1 MFVKN
6 KNSVVDRS
14 TVLKLEEIDEWQGS
28 TKEWITDIVNMYI
41 YHTT

>member
-14 TVLKLEEIDEWQGS
+14 TVLKLEEIYERAGVDQS
-28 TKEWITDIVNMYI
+28 VDNQIDHLVCS
-41 YHTT
+41 